1 MHACGTIS
9 RLLLNGSLS
18 WRSMSD
24 ELLIFS
30 LGLWILREEL
40 AQLTGLKPR
49 LAFLGAGNSAAVAGW
64 GHKPTAARARRYAAT
79 HAKPYIA
86 FEDGFLRSVRPG
98 PGTKP
103 LSIIMDR
110 SGIYYDAR
118 SPSDLET
125 LLAETEFTAEELATA
140 RELIGVLRR
149 ERLSKYNDAPLE
161 KTATRSAPILVID
174 QTHEDASVAGGFANG
189 ESFAAMIAAAR
200 EENPGAK
207 IAAKLHPETVMG
219 AKRGYL
225 LDHARRHGVELI
237 DGPVNPWALI
247 EDADRVYTVSS
258 QLGFEA
264 LMAAR
269 EVTCFGVPFYAGW
282 GLTDDRLNVPRRG
295 RARSL
300 ADVTAAAYLRYMH
313 YFDPWT
319 RRQTDPLTAV
329 DQLKF
334 LRDRY
339 AANRD
344 PMIAYAIAG
353 WKRRRI
359 AILLDGPHGK
369 PRFASTARDALK
381 LAKAR
386 NAGLVSWGRTAN
398 RDAEQFRKE
407 GIRLTTVED
416 GFIRSAGLGAAFAQ
430 SLSFAFDQNGIYYDP
445 SRPSDLEQLLSGI
458 ELTPELRARARALRR
473 TILDFGLTKYNIR
486 AGRTPSYPDNREL
499 VLVPGQVV
507 DDEAIRL
514 GGPPSYR
521 AEDVLEG
528 GMNLALLREAR
539 RRNPDAFIVYKPHP
553 DVERLGRLGAIPPK
567 RAKEYADDI
576 ADNAPIIDLL
586 DCASRVETLTSLA
599 GFEALLRGKRVIAH
613 GQPFYAGWG
622 LTEDLHPPPRRQRR
636 LDLDELV
643 AGALI
648 LYPRYY
654 DPVSHL
660 PCPVEIAIERISAGR
675 RTTQSVSDVLGEWL
689 GRAVIAARN
698 ASR

>member
-1 MHACGTIS
+1 
-9 RLLLNGSLS
+9 
-18 WRSMSD
+18 MSD

-30 LGLWILREEL
+30 LGLWTLREEL

-49 LAFLGAGNSAAVAGW
+49 LALLGGRNPAAVAGW

-98 PGTKP
+98 PGTRP

-110 SGIYYDAR
+110 TGIYYDAR

-125 LLAETEFTAEELATA
+125 LLAETEFTAQELATA
-140 RELIGVLRR
+140 RELMGVLRS

-161 KTATRSAPILVID
+161 KGPTTGARILVID
-174 QTHEDASVAGGFANG
+174 QTHGDASVAGGLADG
-189 ESFAAMIAAAR
+189 ETFGTMIAAAR
-200 EENPGAK
+200 KENPGGR
-207 IAAKLHPETVMG
+207 IAAKLHPETVTG

-225 LDHARRHGVELI
+225 LDHARRLGVDLI

-247 EDADRVYTVSS
+247 EEAERVYTVSS

-264 LMAAR
+264 LLAGR
-269 EVTCFGVPFYAGW
+269 KVTCFGVPFYSGW
-282 GLTDDRLNVPRRG
+282 GLTDDRLSVPRRG

-300 ADVTAAAYLRYMH
+300 VDVTAAAYLRYMR

-319 RRQTDPLTAV
+319 RRPTDPLTAV

-344 PMIAYAIAG
+344 PMIAYGIAG

-359 AILLDGPHGK
+359 AILLEGPHGR
-369 PRFASTARDALK
+369 PRFVATARDALK

-386 NAGLVSWGRTAN
+386 SAGVVSWGRTAN
-398 RDAEQFRKE
+398 RDAERFRNE
-407 GIRLTTVED
+407 GIRLTTIED

-430 SLSFAFDQNGIYYDP
+430 SLSFAFDENGIYYDP
-445 SRPSDLEQLLSGI
+445 SRPSDLEELLSGI

-473 TILDFGLTKYNIR
+473 TILDLGLTKYNIR
-486 AGRTPSYPDNREL
+486 AGPTLRYPDDREL
-499 VLVPGQVV
+499 LLVPGQVV

-521 AEDVLEG
+521 AEDVVEG

-567 RAKEYADDI
+567 RAKDYADDI
-576 ADNAPIIDLL
+576 ADHAPIAALL
-586 DCASRVETLTSLA
+586 DRASRVETLTSLA
-599 GFEALLRGKRVIAH
+599 GFEALLRGKRVTAH

-622 LTEDLHPPPRRQRR
+622 LTEDIHPPPRRQRR

-654 DPVSHL
+654 DPVSRL
-660 PCPVEIAIERISAGR
+660 PCPVETAVERISAER
-675 RTTQSVSDVLGEWL
+675 RTRHSVSDVLGEWL